1 MDIGDMTGR
10 KTVSISQKRKLIIP
24 QWQELLLKFKEIQ
37 RNFRPAMESM
47 LEDAAKAA
55 YGEGEFYTSE
65 DIFGRED

>member
-1 MDIGDMTGR
+1 M
-10 KTVSISQKRKLIIP
+10 
-24 QWQELLLKFKEIQ
+24 KFKEIQ